1 MKDMNMFS
9 CILKS
14 SMTLNKKTI
23 FHYVRERKEKESHM
37 IYDDP
42 LALTFKPISTT
53 TSHMVFSLAMLD
65 FLFIIFLF
73 LKFKNNNNNIQ
84 QPNTF

>member
-1 MKDMNMFS
+1 MR
-9 CILKS
+9 
-14 SMTLNKKTI
+14 KK
-23 FHYVRERKEKESHM
+23 RKEKEKEKESHM
-37 IYDDP
+37 IYDGP
-42 LALTFKPISTT
+42 LALSFKPISTT
-53 TSHMVFSLAMLD
+53 TSQMVFSLAMLD

>member
-1 MKDMNMFS
+1 MR
-9 CILKS
+9 
-14 SMTLNKKTI
+14 KK
-23 FHYVRERKEKESHM
+23 RKEKEKESHM